1 VVTGGEP
8 SFKVKTQER
17 RERGQI
23 VRPRYMGV
31 TGEPSFKV
39 KTQDGENGVKLY
51 TLGCMVVTGEPSFKE
66 KTLAASLF
74 HFQLI
79 Q

>member
-1 VVTGGEP
+1 MAKPSALTGDGEP

-17 RERGQI
+17 SERGQI
-23 VRPRYMGV
+23 VHPR
-31 TGEPSFKV
+31 
-39 KTQDGENGVKLY
+39 
-51 TLGCMVVTGEPSFKE
+51 CMVVTGEPSFKE